1 MEVIQQEILK
11 LLTDE
16 AMTTGAIRNRL
27 NGQGYGLDVSQGE
40 VAEALHYL
48 FQRKRVAHNQKLHF
62 GAPVHLIMHEARW
75 TLAKA
80 SRKIK

>member
-1 MEVIQQEILK
+1 
-11 LLTDE
+11 
-16 AMTTGAIRNRL
+16 
-27 NGQGYGLDVSQGE
+27 VSQGE